1 MGSCTLCGCGVVVAG
16 SMMQVGE
23 GRICGEGEEDEEG
36 ERGGERSERDGDG
49 VHTRTGDSAGTV
61 RRGVCVFYDEYADA

>member
-1 MGSCTLCGCGVVVAG
+1 
-16 SMMQVGE
+16 MQVGE

-61 RRGVCVFYDEYADA
+61 RRGVCVFYDESQMRRIAEVSKDGPL